1 MTIKDLKYVNTNSVN
16 PLYIIFKKVN
26 GYLQEVN
33 KSKHL
38 TLVPTNESKGKVK
51 KYVELWRKIRD

>member
-1 MTIKDLKYVNTNSVN
+1 MTIKDLKYVKTNSVN
-16 PLYIIFKKVN
+16 LLYIIFKKVN

-33 KSKHL
+33 KSKYL
-38 TLVPTNESKGKVK
+38 MLVPTNESKGKVK